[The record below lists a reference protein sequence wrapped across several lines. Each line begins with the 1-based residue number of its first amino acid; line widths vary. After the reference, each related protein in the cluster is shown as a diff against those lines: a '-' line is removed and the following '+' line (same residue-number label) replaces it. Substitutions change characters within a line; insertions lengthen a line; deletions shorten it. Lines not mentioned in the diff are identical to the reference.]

1 MTQVIRVDLDKLRE
15 QARKLAVSASLH
27 QQNWHPMLDNR
38 ALFPDHEGSQIGSK
52 HPRADDQVGRL
63 GAGLTDIVM
72 YNKMVVTIDIVMLF
86 IMSCHIMLLMCSNI
100 DEIYIYSL

>member
-1 MTQVIRVDLDKLRE
+1 MWTWTNSENRRCWL
-15 QARKLAVSASLH
+15 LAHHFTNKTGTPHV
-27 QQNWHPMLDNR
+27 DNR

-72 YNKMVVTIDIVMLF
+72 YDKMVVMIDIVM
-86 IMSCHIMLLMCSNI
+86 
-100 DEIYIYSL
+100 SL